1 MTSLSPQ
8 SQEHPE
14 GVIRIRG
21 ARTHN
26 LKEVDLD
33 IPRGKLIVMTGP
45 SGSGKST
52 LAIDTI
58 FAEGQRQYLETLS
71 IYVRQFLPQLERPAV
86 DVVDGL
92 PPTLCIDQR
101 PGPANPRS
109 TVATVTEIYDYV
121 RLLLARV
128 GTPRCWQCQQDIH
141 QQSAEEIGD
150 RLLRLPD
157 GTRVMVLAPM
167 VRGRKGSH
175 EDVFARIRKIGL
187 VRLRVDGTI
196 LDIDEV
202 PALEPKKNHTIEA
215 VVDRIIIKSGIDKRL
230 QDAVAMAARYGEGRI
245 GIIRQAENGESKEW
259 VDELFSTEYACAN
272 CGISYEE
279 IEPRTFSFNSPYGA
293 CSECGG
299 LGCREQFDPE
309 LIIPD
314 HSLAISNGAIAAWK
328 GLTAKAMTARM
339 ESISPF
345 FKSKKLSVE
354 TPIDE
359 WTQTQRRQFLDGD
372 RRFEGLNT
380 LLEKDYSTCTATKRL
395 AYLETLRGEVVC
407 TECNGSRLRR
417 EANFVFLGER
427 SPHEILELTISDA
440 IGYFESLEFDEEESE
455 ISDPLIEEILKRL
468 RFLNDVSLSYLKL
481 NRPADTLSG
490 GERQRVRLA
499 TSIGGGLVGVC
510 YILDEPSIGLH
521 PRDNGRLIQALRNLQ
536 GLGNTVL
543 VVEHDEAIMRES
555 DLLID
560 VGPEAGLDGGR
571 VVAVGRPSEV
581 AEDSESPTGRYL
593 GGIDRIEAPATRRK
607 LKKTQSINLE
617 GVTTNNL
624 RDVNVRI
631 PLGGLVCVTGVSGS
645 GKSSLIG
652 QTLTPALSRRLTQ
665 STRRPGPYKALRG
678 LSQIDKLIEIDQQP
692 IGRSQ
697 RSTPATYAGILDE
710 VRKVFAETRDS
721 RRLGFKA
728 NRFSFNAKDGRCDAC
743 EGYGVKRIEMSFLPD
758 LFVMCETC
766 RGQRYNPGTLQVRY
780 RGHTIADVLN
790 LSIAQASELFE
801 NFEHIHRILMSLI
814 DIGLGYVKL
823 GQPSST
829 LSGGEA
835 QRIKLATEL
844 ARPDSGHTLY
854 VLDEPT
860 TGLHFVDVQRLL
872 DVLGR
877 LVDKGNSVL
886 VVEHHLDVIQAADWI
901 IDLGPEGGSLGGD
914 IIAEGRPEEVAEV
927 KESFTGQAL
936 RNHMRMHAQA
946 AARE

>member
-1 MTSLSPQ
+1 MTLSSPQ
-8 SQEHPE
+8 NQINSE
-14 GVIRIRG
+14 GVIRVRG

-26 LKEVDLD
+26 LKGVDLD
-33 IPRGKLIVMTGP
+33 IPRGKMVVVTGP

-109 TVATVTEIYDYV
+109 TVATVTEIYDYI

-128 GTPRCWQCQQDIH
+128 ATPRCYQCDQEIQ
-141 QQSAEEIGD
+141 QQSEEEIGD
-150 RLLRLPD
+150 RLLKLPE
-157 GTRVMVLAPM
+157 GTRVMILAPM

-175 EDVFARIRKIGL
+175 EEVLARIRKIGL
-187 VRLRVDGTI
+187 VRLRVDGQI

-202 PALEPKKNHTIEA
+202 PNLEPRRNHSIEA
-215 VVDRIIIKSGIDKRL
+215 VVDRIIIKTGIDKRL
-230 QDAVAMAARYGEGRI
+230 QDAVSFAARHGEGRI
-245 GIIRQAENGESKEW
+245 SIIRQAENGESKEW

-293 CSECGG
+293 CQECGG
-299 LGCREQFDPE
+299 LGSREQFDPD
-309 LIIPD
+309 LLIPD
-314 HSLAISNGAIAAWK
+314 TTMSVASGAITAWK
-328 GLTAKAMTARM
+328 SLGAKALAARM
-339 ESISPF
+339 ESVAPF
-345 FKSKKLSVE
+345 FKSKKLTIE
-354 TPIDE
+354 TPFDD
-359 WTQTQRRQFLDGD
+359 WSPGQRRHFMEGD
-372 RRFEGLNT
+372 RSFEGLDT
-380 LLEKDYSTCTATKRL
+380 LLEKDFSTCTAAKRL
-395 AYLETLRGEVVC
+395 AHLETLRGKVTC
-407 TECNGSRLRR
+407 KSCNGSRLRQ
-417 EANFVFLGER
+417 EANHVFLGGR
-427 SPHEILELTISDA
+427 NPQAILDLTIGDA
-440 IGYFESLEFDEEESE
+440 IGYFDELDFTEEQAE
-455 ISDPLIEEILKRL
+455 IAVPIVEEILKRL

-481 NRPADTLSG
+481 NRAADTLSG

-499 TSIGGGLVGVC
+499 TSIGCGLVGVC

-521 PRDNGRLIQALRNLQ
+521 PRDNDRLIQSLRNLQ
-536 GLGNTVL
+536 ELGNTVL
-543 VVEHDEAIMRES
+543 VVEHDEAIMRQS
-555 DLLID
+555 DMVID
-560 VGPEAGLDGGR
+560 VGPEAGLKGGR
-571 VVAVGRPSEV
+571 VVALGSPSDV
-581 AEDSESPTGRYL
+581 AADLHSPTGRYL
-593 GGIDRIEAPATRRK
+593 SGIDRIEVPATRRK
-607 LKKTQSINLE
+607 LKKTSSITLE

-624 RDVNVRI
+624 ADVTVRI

-652 QTLTPALSRRLTQ
+652 QTLTPALGKRLGQ
-665 STRRPGPYKALRG
+665 STRKPGPYRAVRG

-710 VRKVFAETRDS
+710 IRKVFAETRDS

-728 NRFSFNAKDGRCDAC
+728 NRFSFNAKDGRCEAC

-758 LFVMCETC
+758 LFVMCEAC
-766 RGQRYNPGTLQVRY
+766 RGQRYNPATLQVRY
-780 RGHTIADVLN
+780 RGHTIADVLD
-790 LSIAQASELFE
+790 LSIEQARDLFE
-801 NFEHIHRILMSLI
+801 NFENIKRILDSLK

-886 VVEHHLDVIQAADWI
+886 VIEHHLDVIKCADWL
-901 IDLGPEGGSLGGD
+901 IDLGPEGGSGGGE
-914 IIAEGRPEEVAEV
+914 IVAEGRPEEVAEV
-927 KESFTGQAL
+927 AASFTGQAIKEHL
-936 RNHMRMHAQA
+936 SLHESTSQ
-946 AARE
+946 